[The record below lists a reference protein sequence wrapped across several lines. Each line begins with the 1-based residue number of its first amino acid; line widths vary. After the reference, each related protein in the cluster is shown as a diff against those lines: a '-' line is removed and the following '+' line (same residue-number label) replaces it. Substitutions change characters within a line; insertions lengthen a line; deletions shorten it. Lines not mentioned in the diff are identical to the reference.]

1 MTKGAPETVLDR
13 CLDVPQSARDAL
25 ATEFAA
31 GNRVV
36 AVATRT
42 VATDH
47 PLTVADEQ
55 GLCLIGFLVF
65 LDPPKPDAANALRRF
80 GRVGDRG

>member
-42 VATDH
+42 ATTDHATDR
-47 PLTVADEQ
+47 
-55 GLCLIGFLVF
+55 G
-65 LDPPKPDAANALRRF
+65 RRA
-80 GRVGDRG
+80 RTCA